1 VGYGDLLRALEDEVR
16 EQARALREEA
26 RREGE
31 RIAEEGRRLSAR
43 AREEALGRVAQ
54 ETAASLLRARV
65 RAALIEERA
74 LLVEKRRL
82 LEEVRAETSARLGR
96 ASSAPLTCRLLD
108 EALADDEGG
117 ALVAVV
123 DPGHAEAA
131 RTHARARH
139 PDAADRLVVEEAP
152 SVRGGVELRVGAHL
166 VVDDTLPS
174 RLARAWPALEV
185 ELASV
190 LFGGTDGGA

>member
-1 VGYGDLLRALEDEVR
+1 MGYGELLRALEDEVR
-16 EQARALREEA
+16 EQARVLREEA

-31 RIAEEGRRLSAR
+31 RVAEEGRRLSAR
-43 AREEALGRVAQ
+43 AREESLGRVAA
-54 ETAASLLRARV
+54 EAAEALERARV

-74 LLVEKRRL
+74 LLVEKRRI
-82 LEEVRAETSARLGR
+82 LEEVREGARGRLGR
-96 ASSAPLTCRLLD
+96 SATPSLTCRLLD
-108 EALADDEGG
+108 EALGDDDGG

-131 RTHARARH
+131 RDHLRARH
-139 PDAADRLVVEEAP
+139 PGAAPRTSVEEAP
-152 SVRGGVELRVGAHL
+152 AARGGVELHVGAHL

-185 ELASV
+185 ELAPL
-190 LFGGTDGGA
+190 LFGGADGGA